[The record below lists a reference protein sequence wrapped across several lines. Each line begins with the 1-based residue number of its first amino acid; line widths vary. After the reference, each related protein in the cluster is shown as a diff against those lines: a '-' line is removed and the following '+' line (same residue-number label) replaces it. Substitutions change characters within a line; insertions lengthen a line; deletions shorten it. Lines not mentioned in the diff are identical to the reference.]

1 MKLKKPRFW
10 DYKKPNFISYLLLLF
25 TFPLII
31 NNFFLKLKKNNTNN
45 SKIKKICIGN
55 IYLGG
60 TAKTPLTIKI
70 YQILNSLKFKT
81 ATIKKFYTNHIDE
94 QKMLTKKTK
103 LYCLKDR
110 NMALDKAIKDNNDV
124 VIFDDGLQD
133 KSINYDLEFVCFNNI
148 KCIGNG
154 LLIPAGPLREKI
166 NSIKK
171 YDAIFINGNEVD
183 NSDFKSLIKKYNK
196 NIKIFEST
204 YSPINIEKFDI
215 NERYLVF
222 SGIGNPES
230 FKEILMKNKFNI
242 IKEIIFPD
250 HYNYTQ
256 DDIDEIKTQAKKL
269 NATII
274 TTEKDY
280 TKINSSNYDDI
291 KFLQIDLKIKNE
303 IELINYLKIN
313 L

>member
-94 QKMLTKKTK
+94 QKMLTEKTK

-196 NIKIFEST
+196 DIKIFESI

-256 DDIDEIKTQAKKL
+256 NDIDEIKTQAKKL

>member
-10 DYKKPNFISYLLLLF
+10 DYKKPNFISYLLLPF

-94 QKMLTKKTK
+94 QKMLTEKTK

-196 NIKIFEST
+196 DIKIFESI

-291 KFLQIDLKIKNE
+291 KFLQIDLKIENE

>member
-10 DYKKPNFISYLLLLF
+10 DYKKPNFISYLLLPF

-55 IYLGG
+55 IYVGG

-94 QKMLTKKTK
+94 QKMLTEKTN

-196 NIKIFEST
+196 DIKIFEST